1 MVGDYFCFSFQPTMP
16 GGVNYVTH
24 VVVNVV
30 TSVGDFVST
39 CVPMV

>member
-1 MVGDYFCFSFQPTMP
+1 MVRGYFCVSFEPIVV
-16 GGVNYVTH
+16 GGVKYVTH